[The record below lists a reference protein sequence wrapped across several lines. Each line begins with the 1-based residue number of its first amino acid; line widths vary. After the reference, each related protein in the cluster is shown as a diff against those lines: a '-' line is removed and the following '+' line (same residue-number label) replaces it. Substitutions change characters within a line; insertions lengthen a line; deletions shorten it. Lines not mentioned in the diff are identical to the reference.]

1 MSSRPAA
8 WDEILRRLPVE
19 RLVAIATVVGLEEFE
34 LTAYLVVEGAGRP
47 AEATPWWPEAMAMR
61 AEGQSLREIARRF
74 QTEPR
79 RLRRALARLALR
91 VGGHD
96 LAEGEGSSKVGVVR
110 ERLGAEPDGV
120 LAKASGVIVE
130 AVKGER
136 RRLQRAAYFQ
146 RPRVRLTADDEAW
159 IRGPKKLQRQRPRSA
174 PDVLQVV
181 RRPQA
186 RPEDVR
192 RPPSG
197 SFAPSVPAP
206 RAAPAVRPV
215 ESSNR
220 SFFRDDRWAEIERL
234 TEPTV
239 RRDGNRRLVRAP
251 DAARPAGPGG
261 NASVSDGRL
270 PVTANSETTRGS
282 TGGLPLLPPVGTRRV
297 VAPQR
302 PVGSPVAPPAMATS
316 KGSAQVALAVAVPVD
331 EVVDATVA
339 WRVEVPGWEQI
350 VTVFA
355 SDIAGAVRS
364 ASAQVPPQLLARSS
378 IWRADQAAPGVDQL

>member
-1 MSSRPAA
+1 MSRPAA
-8 WDEILRRLPVE
+8 WDEILRRLVSE
-19 RLVAIATVVGLEEFE
+19 RLSAIAATVGLEEFE

-110 ERLGAEPDGV
+110 DRLGAEPDAV

-136 RRLQRAAYFQ
+136 RRLQRAPYFQ

-159 IRGPKKLQRQRPRSA
+159 IRGPKKLRRERPRTE

-186 RPEDVR
+186 RLEEVR
-192 RPPSG
+192 RPTSG
-197 SFAPSVPAP
+197 SFAPSAPAP
-206 RAAPAVRPV
+206 RVAPPVRPA

-251 DAARPAGPGG
+251 DAARPA
-261 NASVSDGRL
+261 AHAADDRL
-270 PVTANSETTRGS
+270 PATPNPEAARGS
-282 TGGLPLLPPVGTRRV
+282 ALGGLPSLPAAGTRRLV
-297 VAPQR
+297 TPPR
-302 PVGSPVAPPAMATS
+302 PVGSPVAPAAMVSSTRSGQA
-316 KGSAQVALAVAVPVD
+316 ALAVAVPSE
-331 EVVDATVA
+331 EVVSADVA
-339 WRVEVPGWEQI
+339 WRVEVPGWEQT

-355 SDIAGAVRS
+355 ADIAGAVRS
-364 ASAQVPPQLLARSS
+364 ASAQVPSHLLARSS